1 MVSVI
6 RARPVKHEGAGHAS
20 KGIGGRSLGTDQ
32 GFGSRQGNGSRV
44 DGTRQPSFRG
54 RGFAMTLSQ
63 LIEDSEKLINWLDR
77 QIDDLDVQAD
87 WRHRAAAG
95 CLDLSMEYQKAIV
108 LLVAKKIY
116 GPAFSLMR
124 LIVESYVRGIW
135 LHRCAT
141 EKDLEKFAKDKV
153 PDFYKL
159 LEDIEKLESHEDKV
173 LSRMK
178 ERSWKIMNSY
188 THTGYHQVVRR
199 QTEISIEANYDD
211 DEILELVNFANAIGY
226 LAAIAT
232 CDLANNAELAATIL
246 DKIKS
251 ERQ

>member
-1 MVSVI
+1 MT
-6 RARPVKHEGAGHAS
+6 HA
-20 KGIGGRSLGTDQ
+20 
-32 GFGSRQGNGSRV
+32 
-44 DGTRQPSFRG
+44 
-54 RGFAMTLSQ
+54 Q

-77 QIDDLDVQAD
+77 QIDGLDVQAD

-124 LIVESYVRGIW
+124 LIAESYVRGVW

-153 PDFYKL
+153 PEFYVL
-159 LEDIEKLESHEDKV
+159 LEDVEKLEEHKDKV

-178 ERSWKIMNSY
+178 ERSWKTMNSY
-188 THTGYHQVVRR
+188 THTGYHQVIRR
-199 QTEISIEANYDD
+199 QTENSIEAAYDD
-211 DEILELVNFANAIGY
+211 DEILEMVNFANAIGY

-232 CDLANNAELAATIL
+232 CDLANNAKLANTIL